1 MREALLIHMN
11 DFDLLLEFQLR
22 HLLAPIQAAPAPVRR
37 KQPER
42 PGEAYGARFDE
53 LTPRNLGAVPLEIFS

>member
-1 MREALLIHMN
+1 MN

-22 HLLAPIQAAPAPVRR
+22 HLLAPIQAAPVPARR

-42 PGEAYGARFDE
+42 PRAAYTASFDE
-53 LTPRNLGAVPLEIFS
+53 LTPRNLVAVPVEIFS